1 MTTLNNHQHT
11 SRALIRRLMREH
23 IRPYTKQAILA
34 VLCMSVIALAT
45 GANAW
50 MIRPALDQ
58 IFIEKNQ
65 QMLTLIPLAVLVIGV
80 IGAAANYG
88 NMFFM
93 RYIGQHMVADMQLRL
108 FKHLVGSDIGLFNE
122 QSSGRLIS
130 RFTNDINLL
139 RNAFTSVLTALA
151 KGTLTTGFLIG
162 IMFYQ
167 NWKLAV
173 ISTFAFVFAI
183 HPLIRLGKR
192 MRKISGKTQS
202 QLGDFT
208 ITLDEIFHGV
218 RTVKSYNREAW
229 EVSRAGKII
238 TTLSELYL
246 KAARIQAASTPLME
260 VLSGVSIALVIWYG
274 GSEVLAGKTTPG
286 AFTSFIAAFLM
297 AYKPVR
303 SMSGMNGT
311 LQEGVAAANR
321 LFNVLDTPPTIVD
334 KTGATPLA
342 ITRGLIEFEHVTF
355 RYGEN
360 TAGVHDVTL
369 AVPAGKTAAL
379 VGLSGGGKSTLMNLL
394 LRFYDVNSG
403 IIRIDNQDIRDVTI
417 HSLRQA
423 MAYVPQESMLFD
435 DTIRANIAYGREGAS
450 DADITAAAI
459 GAAAHDFIQRLPQG
473 YDTMIGAHGVRLS
486 GGQRQ
491 RIAIAR
497 AMLKDAPILLLDEA
511 TSSLDNESERSIQQA
526 LKKLMQGRT
535 TLVIAHRLST
545 IVNADIIYVVEQ
557 GRIIECGDHPALIAR
572 KGKYFQLY
580 ASLSP
585 SPLVGEGGVGGI
597 LTQTQPNPLNESPLP
612 NPPPLGGRG

>member
-1 MTTLNNHQHT
+1 MTVLHNQQYA
-11 SRALIRRLMREH
+11 SSILVRRLLREH
-23 IRPYTKQAILA
+23 IRPYTKQAVLA
-34 VLCMSVIALAT
+34 MVCMGIIALAT

-50 MIRPALDQ
+50 IIRPALDQ
-58 IFIEKNQ
+58 IFIEKKQ
-65 QMLTLIPLAVLVIGV
+65 EMLTIIPLAVLLIGV

-93 RYIGQHMVADMQLRL
+93 RYVGQHMVADMQLRL
-108 FKHLVGSDIGLFNE
+108 FTHLIGSDIGLFHE

-151 KGTLTTGFLIG
+151 KGSLTTAFLIG

-167 NWKLAV
+167 NWRLAV
-173 ISTFAFVFAI
+173 LSTFAFVFAI
-183 HPLIRLGKR
+183 HPLIKLGKR
-192 MRKISGKTQS
+192 MRKISSKTQS

-238 TTLSELYL
+238 HSLAESYL
-246 KAARIQAASTPLME
+246 NAARVQAASTPLME

-274 GSEVLAGKTTPG
+274 GSEVMSGATTPG

-303 SMSGMNGT
+303 SMSGMNGS
-311 LQEGVAAANR
+311 LQEGLAAANR
-321 LFNVLDTPPTIVD
+321 LFNVLDTKPTIVD
-334 KTGATPLA
+334 RVGAKPLLVA
-342 ITRGLIEFEHVTF
+342 QGQIEFEHVTF
-355 RYGEN
+355 QYGEN
-360 TAGVHDVTL
+360 TAGVHGVSL
-369 AVPAGKTAAL
+369 QVPAGKTAAL

-394 LRFYDVNSG
+394 LRFYDVNDGS
-403 IIRIDNQDIRDVTI
+403 IRIDGQELRDVTL

-435 DTIRANIAYGREGAS
+435 DTIRANIAYGKEGAS
-450 DADITAAAI
+450 EEEIHNAAINAAAD
-459 GAAAHDFIQRLPQG
+459 DFIQRLPQG

-511 TSSLDNESERSIQQA
+511 TSSLDNESERSVQQA

-545 IVNADIIYVVEQ
+545 IVGADIIYVVEH
-557 GRIIECGDHPALIAR
+557 GYIIESGNHHELMT
-572 KGKYFQLY
+572 KQGKYHQLY
-580 ASLSP
+580 AQSF
-585 SPLVGEGGVGGI
+585 EMADA
-597 LTQTQPNPLNESPLP
+597 TA
-612 NPPPLGGRG
+612 